1 MLPPPLVGNTKD
13 HKNDANPDV
22 RPICQAKC
30 APNSILSWILAK
42 VVGKV
47 GEEAPESQ
55 AVYSTEEIQAKIV
68 RLNTEL
74 RDERREIGVG
84 SRDVVGLYPSLQ
96 KDWVRRIMMMKTEV
110 KVAGT
115 DCIIIIIIFVI
126 INCNVVSK
134 K

>member
-1 MLPPPLVGNTKD
+1 M
-13 HKNDANPDV
+13 

-30 APNSILSWILAK
+30 APNNILSWILAK

-47 GEEAPESQ
+47 GEEALN
-55 AVYSTEEIQAKIV
+55 
-68 RLNTEL
+68 RGNLGLNTYL
-74 RDERREIGVG
+74 KDEGREIGVG